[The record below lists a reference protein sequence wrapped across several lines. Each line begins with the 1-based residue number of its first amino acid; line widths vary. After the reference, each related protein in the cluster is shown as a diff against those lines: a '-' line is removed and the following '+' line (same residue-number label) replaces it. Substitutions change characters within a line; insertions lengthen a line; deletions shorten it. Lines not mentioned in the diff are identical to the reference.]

1 LHSKD
6 YYRTLGLNRNASQEE
21 VKKAY
26 RRLALKYHP
35 DRNRDD
41 SDAEKTFKEIG
52 EAYAF
57 LSDLEKRRI
66 YDLFGPDQWR
76 GRFQPDDI
84 FGGFSFKD
92 VFREFDERFDD
103 EIPRRFFRGF
113 RGVGCGR
120 KRGGFFGRGF
130 FQSRFAGLS
139 ENARAAFDIRLNH
152 DEALWGTEKEIVVQR
167 GWENQRVRIK
177 IPPGVEEDTLLS
189 LSLGERDGGYP
200 EDRLYLRVR
209 IV

>member
-6 YYRTLGLNRNASQEE
+6 YYRRLELNRDASQEE

-26 RRLALKYHP
+26 RRLALKHHP

-41 SDAEKTFKEIG
+41 SEAENTFKEIG
-52 EAYAF
+52 EAYAV
-57 LSDLEKRRI
+57 LGDPEKRRI
-66 YDLFGPDQWR
+66 YDRFGPDQLR
-76 GRFQPDDI
+76 GRFQPEDI

-92 VFREFDERFDD
+92 VFREFDGRFDD
-103 EIPRRFFRGF
+103 EIPRQFFRGF
-113 RGVGCGR
+113 RGMGCGR

-130 FQSRFAGLS
+130 FQSRSAGLWGS
-139 ENARAAFDIRLNH
+139 AGAAFDIRLNH
-152 DEALWGTEKEIVVQR
+152 DEALLGTEKEIVVRR
-167 GWENQRVRIK
+167 GLGNQRVRIK
-177 IPPGVEEDTLLS
+177 IPPGVEDDTLLF

-200 EDRLYLRVR
+200 EDRLYLRVK